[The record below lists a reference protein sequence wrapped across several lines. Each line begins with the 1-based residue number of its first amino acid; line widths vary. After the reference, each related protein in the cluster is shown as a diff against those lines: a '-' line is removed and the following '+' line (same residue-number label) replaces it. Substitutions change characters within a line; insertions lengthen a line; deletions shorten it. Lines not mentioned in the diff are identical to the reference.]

1 MGGGLGREGAGG
13 ELVGRGCVTKG
24 VVQPGRLEP
33 ARALALGRVHRRR
46 PRRQERR
53 HTLDMRAA
61 LRGDDGPGGQRH
73 QVRTAV
79 SAATPSPS
87 TTLSMR
93 RVVRSEERR
102 VGKSVDLGGRRI
114 IKKKKKEASPVERQR
129 RKRNN
134 GQQLA
139 GI

>member
-1 MGGGLGREGAGG
+1 M
-13 ELVGRGCVTKG
+13 VC
-24 VVQPGRLEP
+24 
-33 ARALALGRVHRRR
+33 ALFPVRCTAAITHFFFFFSSRRR
-46 PRRQERR
+46 HTILQGDWSSDVCSSDL

-93 RVVRSEERR
+93 RVVRSEEHTSELQSPCNLVCR
-102 VGKSVDLGGRRI
+102 LLLE
-114 IKKKKKEASPVERQR
+114 KKKKTKCYTPY
-129 RKRNN
+129 
-134 GQQLA
+134 QLPHYLTC
-139 GI
+139 ICE